1 MTQTAEER
9 VSQITRLIESIR
21 GGWPLLA
28 EEINDRISALT
39 EQLINNDNEQ
49 TRGAIKEL
57 RRLRDMPESL
67 IHERDGISAALADE
81 AAAD

>member
-1 MTQTAEER
+1 MSER
-9 VSQITRLIESIR
+9 IAQITRTLDAIR
-21 GGWPLLA
+21 NGWPLLA
-28 EEINDRISALT
+28 EEIDSRIGALT

-67 IHERDGISAALADE
+67 DQEREGIQAALAE
-81 AAAD
+81 QAAAD

>member
-1 MTQTAEER
+1 MNVAER
-9 VSQITRLIESIR
+9 ASQIARVLDAIR
-21 GGWPLLA
+21 SGWPLLV
-28 EEINDRISALT
+28 EEIDDRISALT

-57 RRLRDMPESL
+57 RRLRDMPDSL
-67 IHERDGISAALADE
+67 NQEREGIQAALADQ

>member
-1 MTQTAEER
+1 VTER
-9 VSQITRLIESIR
+9 IAQIARTLDAIR
-21 GGWPLLA
+21 SGWPLLV
-28 EEINDRISALT
+28 EEIDDRISALT

-57 RRLRDMPESL
+57 RRVRDMPDSL
-67 IHERDGISAALADE
+67 NQEREGIQAALADQ